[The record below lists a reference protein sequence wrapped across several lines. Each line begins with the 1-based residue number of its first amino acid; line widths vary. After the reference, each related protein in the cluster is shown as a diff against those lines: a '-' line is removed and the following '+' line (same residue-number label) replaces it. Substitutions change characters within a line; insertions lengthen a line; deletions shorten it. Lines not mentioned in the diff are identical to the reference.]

1 MFDSSLFLIIK
12 DSDDGGSV
20 LARGEFFILEDGSV
34 LIDID
39 CVNGDCESLSQL
51 D

>member
-20 LARGEFFILEDGSV
+20 LARGEFYILEDGSV
-34 LIDID
+34 LID
-39 CVNGDCESLSQL
+39 CVNGDCESLSRL